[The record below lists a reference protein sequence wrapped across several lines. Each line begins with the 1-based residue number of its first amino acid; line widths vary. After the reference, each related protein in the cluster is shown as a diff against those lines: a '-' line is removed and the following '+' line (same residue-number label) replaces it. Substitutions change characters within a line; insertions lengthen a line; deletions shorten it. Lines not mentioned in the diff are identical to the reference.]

1 MKEGKAI
8 EVHEY
13 EAIRNT
19 LKYYVNG
26 AFAGKSDIM
35 KNAFHELAQIYGQL
49 GDQQF
54 ADPIQALYTYVDEHP
69 PAEDLKYAIRSVDR
83 SGDAATARIEITNW
97 HGHTFTDFF
106 TLLKID
112 QGWVITNKIFTLH

>member
-26 AFAGKSDIM
+26 AFEGKSDIM

-54 ADPIQALYTYVDEHP
+54 AITTKGFSYISNPFIY
-69 PAEDLKYAIRSVDR
+69 DR
-83 SGDAATARIEITNW
+83 
-97 HGHTFTDFF
+97 
-106 TLLKID
+106 LL
-112 QGWVITNKIFTLH
+112 